1 MVFPQAAGILFTAN
15 PVTFNRKV
23 LSIDAGFGIGEAL
36 VSLGKSDLLIK
47 DALMTIRIVK
57 ARSFKQRIWL
67 FASPK
72 IRILE

>member
-1 MVFPQAAGILFTAN
+1 MFTAGS
-15 PVTFNRKV
+15 VTSNRKV
-23 LSIDAGFGIGEAL
+23 LFIDVGFGIGEAL

-47 DALMTIRIVK
+47 DALMIIRIVK